1 MLSRKI
7 EKILEEKEVYA
18 QMLEYYDRTGQLPT
32 KKAMR
37 SFTLE
42 QINISRLK
50 DESERTGKNM
60 SNILDELIEN
70 NIHLHLDEKRKE
82 KD

>member
-1 MLSRKI
+1 MLSRRI
-7 EKILEEKEVYA
+7 EKILKEKEVYA

-32 KKAMR
+32 KKSMR

-42 QINISRLK
+42 QVNISRLK

-60 SNILDELIEN
+60 SRIVDELIEN
-70 NIHLHLDEKRKE
+70 NIHLRLEYKHKG
-82 KD
+82 